1 MALSYFRPALAAMWG
16 RGLMSRSLVRRL
28 SSSSPPPA
36 EGFLPGV
43 SESAYIH
50 QTPESALSLPELQGK
65 LKTTETKKLNLCQA
79 VNEGLQAAL
88 SSDETAGAR
97 VFL

>member
-1 MALSYFRPALAAMWG
+1 
-16 RGLMSRSLVRRL
+16 MSRSLVRRL